1 VIDMAYASYNVSTT
15 LEVVEAMVDF
25 AQNLAG
31 WTASMTS
38 SDTGTFTAPG
48 KDRSFTVQS
57 VLTNWSSRSNVPT
70 IYLDLTGTPPTGYE
84 RSLTFFHQTS
94 QGSTSGTI
102 GGPPSRVD
110 LFGRASPTPFIVAAV
125 ETQPGSFRHLYMGYV
140 EQFALFAGGEIIS
153 GCPDP
158 HYVPGIDAFEYH
170 GFRTPSL
177 FEYPVST
184 TNFPSASSG
193 GININGTFAK
203 FRRSGLFVEG
213 GPRRRSMLSPLRTIN
228 AFSGYTPLNP
238 INLYYGTESST
249 QDYWIP
255 IGTPAGVRTLSMA
268 NFFPGQQVTLPDE
281 SAWRVYPLRKKGPN
295 TNSIGNPETSGDYGF
310 AFLMDD

>member
-1 VIDMAYASYNVSTT
+1 MAYASYNVSTT

-48 KDRSFTVQS
+48 KDRSFTASS
-57 VLTNWSSRSNVPT
+57 VNTGTSSSPRPT

-84 RSLTFFHQTS
+84 RSLTYFRQITES
-94 QGSTSGTI
+94 YMSGTA
-102 GGPPSRVD
+102 GGPPSKVD

-140 EQFALFAGGEIIS
+140 EQFAPFSGGEIIS

-158 HYVPGIDAFEYH
+158 TSTELLYAYRYAGWS
-170 GFRTPSL
+170 TPSL
-177 FEYPVST
+177 FEYNVRTSG
-184 TNFPSASSG
+184 FPSGGYSG

-213 GPRRRSMLSPLRTIN
+213 GPRRRSMLSPLRTTN

>member
-1 VIDMAYASYNVSTT
+1 MAYASYNVSTT

-38 SDTGTFTAPG
+38 SNTGTFTAPG
-48 KDRSFTVQS
+48 KDRSFTASS
-57 VLTNWSSRSNVPT
+57 VVTSWPLTPDAPT
-70 IYLDLTGTPPTGYE
+70 IYLNLTGTPPTGYE
-84 RSLTFFHQTS
+84 RSLTFFRQTT
-94 QGSTSGTI
+94 QGNTSGTI

-110 LFGRASPTPFIVAAV
+110 LFGRSSPTPFIVAAV

-140 EQFALFAGGEIIS
+140 EQFAPFSGGEIIS

-158 HYVPGIDAFEYH
+158 YQWGLVRGYEYH

-177 FEYPVST
+177 FEYSVVDGDGWPST
-184 TNFPSASSG
+184 YSG

-203 FRRSGLFVEG
+203 FRRDGLFVEG
-213 GPRRRSMLSPLRTIN
+213 GPRRRSMLSALRTIN

-249 QDYWIP
+249 QNYWIP
-255 IGTPAGVRTLSMA
+255 IGTPAGVRTLSMT

-295 TNSIGNPETSGDYGF
+295 STSTGNPETSGTYGF